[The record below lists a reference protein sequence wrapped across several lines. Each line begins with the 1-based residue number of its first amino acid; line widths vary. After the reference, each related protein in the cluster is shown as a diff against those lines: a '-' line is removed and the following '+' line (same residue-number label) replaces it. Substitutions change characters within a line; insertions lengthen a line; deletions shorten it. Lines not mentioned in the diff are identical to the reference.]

1 MGNHHCQQVVRKI
14 VQCTKLKEHSHNSY
28 IKYILRVITEYIQ
41 DLHFPNWTCNLEK
54 IHLGLGTVSQPV
66 GHDTFG
72 GSNDPLTGIYI
83 RYPV

>member
-1 MGNHHCQQVVRKI
+1 MYKTQRALTQFLYKI
-14 VQCTKLKEHSHNSY
+14 YSKSHYRIHTGSSFSQ
-28 IKYILRVITEYIQ
+28 L
-41 DLHFPNWTCNLEK
+41 DLQFRK